1 MLTMAIKPGH
11 DGAIAVI
18 EDGRLLWCL
27 ESEKDSFPRYT
38 PLTPTTLLA
47 VAERLA
53 RNSRHRGRGR
63 VGETAQ
69 RRAYRRRLLR

>member
-1 MLTMAIKPGH
+1 MLTMGIKPGH

-38 PLTPTTLLA
+38 QLTPTTLLD
-47 VAERLA
+47 VAERLGQT
-53 RNSRHRGRGR
+53 S
-63 VGETAQ
+63 Q
-69 RRAYRRRLLR
+69 RRTNRRRLLG